1 MRLFHDILFMF
12 CEEKMTTNLWRE
24 IEAIWQ
30 GDTVF
35 TGKNAEGAQIQVGEA
50 NGKGIG
56 PMEAVLVALAACTGD
71 DVVSIMK
78 KKRQPL
84 TSLKITARSL
94 RADATP
100 SPFVE
105 IHLEFIFSGDQLVEK
120 DLAQAIQLSAEK
132 YCSVGAML
140 SKTAKIH
147 TSFKILPN
155 GLEV

>member
-1 MRLFHDILFMF
+1 
-12 CEEKMTTNLWRE
+12 MTTNPWRE
-24 IEAIWQ
+24 IEAVWQ
-30 GDTVF
+30 GDTAF
-35 TGKNAEGAQIQVGEA
+35 TGKNTEGAQIQVGKA
-50 NGKGIG
+50 NGKGIN
-56 PMEAVLVALAACTGD
+56 PMEAVLIALAACTGD
-71 DVVSIMK
+71 DVVSIMN

-84 TSLKITARSL
+84 TSLKINARGL

-105 IHLEFIFSGDQLVEK
+105 IHLEFIFSGDHLVEK
-120 DLAQAIQLSAEK
+120 DLAQAIQLSEEK

-155 GLEV
+155 SSEV

>member
-1 MRLFHDILFMF
+1 
-12 CEEKMTTNLWRE
+12 MTTIPWCE

-35 TGKNAEGAQIQVGEA
+35 TGKNTDGAQIQVGKM
-50 NGKGIG
+50 NGKGIS
-56 PMEAVLVALAACTGD
+56 PIEAVLVALAACTGD
-71 DVVSIMK
+71 DVVSIMN

-84 TSLKITARSL
+84 TSLKINARGL

-105 IHLEFIFSGDQLVEK
+105 IHLEFIFSGDHLVEK
-120 DLAQAIQLSAEK
+120 DLAQAIQLSEEK

-147 TSFKILPN
+147 TSFKILPS
-155 GLEV
+155 GSEV

>member
-1 MRLFHDILFMF
+1 
-12 CEEKMTTNLWRE
+12 MTTNPWRE
-24 IEAIWQ
+24 IEATWQ

-35 TGKNAEGAQIQVGEA
+35 IGKNTEGAQIQVGRS
-50 NGKGIG
+50 NGKGIS
-56 PMEAVLVALAACTGD
+56 PIEAVLVALAACTGD

-84 TSLKITARSL
+84 TSLKINARGL
-94 RADATP
+94 RANTTP
-100 SPFVE
+100 RTFVE
-105 IHLEFIFSGDQLVEK
+105 VHLEFIFSGDHLVEK
-120 DLAQAIQLSAEK
+120 DLAQAIHLSEKK

-155 GLEV
+155 GSEV

>member
-1 MRLFHDILFMF
+1 
-12 CEEKMTTNLWRE
+12 MTTNPWRE

-35 TGKNAEGAQIQVGEA
+35 IGKNTDGAQIQVGKT
-50 NGKGIG
+50 NGQGIN

-71 DVVSIMK
+71 DVLSIMN

-84 TSLKITARSL
+84 TCLKINARGL
-94 RADATP
+94 RAEATP

-105 IHLEFIFSGDQLVEK
+105 IQLEFVFSGEHLVEK
-120 DLAQAIQLSAEK
+120 DLAQAIQLSEEK

-147 TSFKILPN
+147 TSIKILPN
-155 GLEV
+155 GSEV

>member
-1 MRLFHDILFMF
+1 MRPFHDILFMF
-12 CEEKMTTNLWRE
+12 CEETMTTNPWRE

-35 TGKNAEGAQIQVGEA
+35 TGRNTEGAQIQVGRA
-50 NGKGIG
+50 NGKGIS
-56 PMEAVLVALAACTGD
+56 PIEAVLVALAACTGD
-71 DVVSIMK
+71 DVISIMN

-84 TSLKITARSL
+84 TSLKINARGL

-105 IHLEFIFSGDQLVEK
+105 IHLEFIFSGDSLVEK
-120 DLAQAIQLSAEK
+120 DLAQAIQLSGEK

-140 SKTAKIH
+140 SKTATIH

-155 GLEV
+155 GSEV

>member
-1 MRLFHDILFMF
+1 
-12 CEEKMTTNLWRE
+12 MTTNPWRE
-24 IEAIWQ
+24 IEANWQ

-35 TGKNAEGAQIQVGEA
+35 TGKNAEGAQIQIGKS
-50 NGKGIG
+50 NGRGIS
-56 PMEAVLVALAACTGD
+56 PIEAVLIALAACTGD
-71 DVVSIMK
+71 DVVSIMN

-84 TSLKITARSL
+84 TSLKINARGL
-94 RADATP
+94 RANTTP

-105 IHLEFIFSGDQLVEK
+105 IHLEFIISGNHLVEQ
-120 DLAQAIQLSAEK
+120 DLAQAIQLSEEK

-155 GLEV
+155 DLEV

>member
-1 MRLFHDILFMF
+1 
-12 CEEKMTTNLWRE
+12 MTTSPWRE

-35 TGKNAEGAQIQVGEA
+35 TGKNNDGAQIQVGKA
-50 NGKGIG
+50 NGKGIN

-71 DVVSIMK
+71 DILSIMN

-84 TSLKITARSL
+84 TGLKINARGL
-94 RADATP
+94 RAEATP
-100 SPFVE
+100 RPYVE
-105 IHLEFIFSGDQLVEK
+105 IQLEFIFSGEHLVEK
-120 DLAQAIQLSAEK
+120 DLAQAIQLSEEK

-140 SKTAKIH
+140 SRTAKIH

-155 GLEV
+155 DSEV